1 MAQQTRRT
9 PGTAVPR
16 RPGTARPSTSRGRA
30 GAPRAAGTPGTARRP
45 KPAGTRPVQRRRTSS
60 ATRRGRLARWL
71 TPLLAL
77 TAGGLVA
84 ASQFTPV
91 LVDLT
96 AATSIPNQGVTS
108 GAGTGSPLGAGL
120 LSWSTGSGIAGDS
133 NGATVSDG
141 NVTGGLVVP
150 QPPRPNGI
158 TIQPWAA
165 HGESPTLTPLEP
177 ACGGYSSPKRIT
189 PGVVAG
195 SGSATVTWQSDARK
209 EVGSYQVSAVS
220 QQLVTGAQPAPVT
233 ATAAQ
238 PTGCQQVTVTVTGL
252 VPGQYYV
259 FWLEE
264 QVTSPSTGRVRLD
277 QVGSSAAV
285 LIG

>member
-1 MAQQTRRT
+1 M
-9 PGTAVPR
+9 
-16 RPGTARPSTSRGRA
+16 
-30 GAPRAAGTPGTARRP
+30 
-45 KPAGTRPVQRRRTSS
+45 
-60 ATRRGRLARWL
+60 ARWL
-71 TPLLAL
+71 TPLLLL

-84 ASQFTPV
+84 ASQLTPV

-96 AATSIPNQGVTS
+96 ASTTVTDQGATS
-108 GAGTGSPLGAGL
+108 GTTTASALDTGM

-133 NGATVSDG
+133 NGSSVTDG
-141 NVTGGLVVP
+141 DVTTGLVVP

-158 TIQPWAA
+158 TLQPWAR
-165 HGESPTLTPLEP
+165 HGQSPTLTPLEP
-177 ACGGYSSPKRIT
+177 ACGGYTSPKRIT

-195 SGSATVTWQSDARK
+195 AGSATVTWQSDNRT
-209 EVGSYQVSAVS
+209 EVQSYQVSAIS
-220 QQLVTGAQPAPVT
+220 QTLVTGTQPAPVT

-238 PTGCQQVTVTVTGL
+238 PDGCQQISVTVTGL

-259 FWLEE
+259 FWMEE
-264 QVTSPSTGRVRLD
+264 QLTSPTTGLPRLE